1 VVKWFNTAICKIA
14 ISRVRI
20 LPLPPNNLRLTLTE
34 KKDYD
39 KEAMRRLLESQKPRG
54 NEFKPVPKPEGK
66 KKKSKKVDES

>member
-1 VVKWFNTAICKIA
+1 
-14 ISRVRI
+14 
-20 LPLPPNNLRLTLTE
+20 LPPNNLRLTLTE